1 MKKFLLILA
10 VFFILFQINIPAIAE
25 DSQYDEVYYNLAV
38 PEITFE
44 NDVDPYEAED
54 NSQFHVSPYPLLRV
68 SSTLVFKDIKIPANY
83 YLISPRKI
91 NDSYYVLFKQGGKV
105 KYIIPIYETESVQPL
120 TTYPQPPKKQKHW
133 WDYPLYPFRW
143 ALGIAMG
150 KDDPPPRTPQ
160 SLVKAYD
167 LDSRYYGIDLYY
179 NDRVYKMIFK
189 KE

>member
-83 YLISPRKI
+83 YLISP
-91 NDSYYVLFKQGGKV
+91 
-105 KYIIPIYETESVQPL
+105 
-120 TTYPQPPKKQKHW
+120 
-133 WDYPLYPFRW
+133 
-143 ALGIAMG
+143 
-150 KDDPPPRTPQ
+150 
-160 SLVKAYD
+160 
-167 LDSRYYGIDLYY
+167 
-179 NDRVYKMIFK
+179 
-189 KE
+189 

>member
-1 MKKFLLILA
+1 MKKFLLTFA
-10 VFFILFQINIPAIAE
+10 VFFVLCFANAPAIAE
-25 DSQYDEVYYNLAV
+25 DSQYDEIYYNLAV

-179 NDRVYKMIFK
+179 NDRVYKTIFK